1 MLKKIFSVILSIAL
15 LFILENYSNAAS
27 ATIQCSSEAKVNSP
41 VTISVSGSAVQW
53 NLHLKVNGKTIASNS
68 EVENVEGNK
77 AISFSGTYTPTS
89 EGNITVTLEGS
100 ATEASDG
107 STKTSFGSKT
117 INVKKVENNNNSSS
131 NGSQNNNSSSNG
143 NSNSNSDSD
152 TQQPQEKSSNA
163 NLNNLGINPNDFK
176 GFKPGTT
183 KYNVT
188 VENNVESVE
197 VYAKAQDSKAKV
209 SGTGTKKLK
218 EGDNAL
224 SVIVTAEDG
233 TKKTYTINVTR
244 KTAEESEEPEEENKE
259 EEKQE
264 NKLGLSELNIENVEL
279 SPNFNL
285 NTYEYTAKYIGEE
298 TKLNITTKASDDN
311 AKVEIVGNEE
321 LKEGENLINILV
333 TDSKGENTVT
343 YQITLNKSL
352 VDKEAIAKSQ
362 AQEQKQKNEKAI
374 FIGISA
380 IIILII
386 IIILLIIKV
395 RKNKNLDQYSINYS
409 DYDNENY
416 DNYEDDDQEEQY
428 NNQIL
433 ERASNKKKSK
443 GKRFK

>member
-53 NLHLKVNGKTIASNS
+53 NLNLKVNGKTIASSS

-89 EGNITVTLEGS
+89 EENITVTLEGS

-197 VYAKAQDSKAKV
+197 VYAKSQDSKAKV
-209 SGTGTKKLK
+209 SGTGIKKLN
-218 EGDNAL
+218 EGNNAL
-224 SVIVTAEDG
+224 NVVVTAEDG
-233 TKKTYTINVTR
+233 TKK
-244 KTAEESEEPEEENKE
+244 
-259 EEKQE
+259 
-264 NKLGLSELNIENVEL
+264 
-279 SPNFNL
+279 
-285 NTYEYTAKYIGEE
+285 
-298 TKLNITTKASDDN
+298 
-311 AKVEIVGNEE
+311 
-321 LKEGENLINILV
+321 
-333 TDSKGENTVT
+333 
-343 YQITLNKSL
+343 
-352 VDKEAIAKSQ
+352 SQ
-362 AQEQKQKNEKAI
+362 KKQKKKT
-374 FIGISA
+374 
-380 IIILII
+380 
-386 IIILLIIKV
+386 IK
-395 RKNKNLDQYSINYS
+395 RKKNKKIN
-409 DYDNENY
+409 
-416 DNYEDDDQEEQY
+416 
-428 NNQIL
+428 
-433 ERASNKKKSK
+433 
-443 GKRFK
+443 